1 MNSFTKKELILS
13 LLFPFLTF
21 LWGVG
26 NVITP
31 IFFEGSIK
39 DSFVYT
45 GTYFPNV
52 TWVVAILIG
61 GILPAVLTLTL
72 KVHTEQYLKKR
83 LCVLALIIVVFQ
95 IVNHVMSAFLV
106 EIYMII
112 LCAGAIVYQ
121 VLKVQAEETSGGER
135 AILMLS
141 DPGLYWLIYETLSL
155 LDTLLIG

>member
-1 MNSFTKKELILS
+1 
-13 LLFPFLTF
+13 
-21 LWGVG
+21 
-26 NVITP
+26 
-31 IFFEGSIK
+31 
-39 DSFVYT
+39 
-45 GTYFPNV
+45 
-52 TWVVAILIG
+52 
-61 GILPAVLTLTL
+61 
-72 KVHTEQYLKKR
+72 
-83 LCVLALIIVVFQ
+83 
-95 IVNHVMSAFLV
+95 MSAFLV